1 MKAMLLGLLV
11 AGPAQAQTVDQVAWL
26 AGCWASERGEAG
38 SGEQWMAPAGGTMF
52 GVGRTLRG
60 GRTVEHEFMQ
70 IRAGA
75 DGKLVFIALPS
86 GQRETSFALA
96 TIGEREVA
104 FENPQHDFPT
114 RVSYRLQPDERL
126 VARIE
131 GQRDG
136 KPRGIDFSFKRIA
149 CPGTR

>member
-11 AGPAQAQTVDQVAWL
+11 AGAAQAQTVDQLAWL

-38 SGEQWMAPAGGTMF
+38 SGEQWMAPAGGTML
-52 GVGRTLRG
+52 GVSRTVRG
-60 GRTVEHEFMQ
+60 ARTVEHEFMQ
-70 IRAGA
+70 IRTGA

-86 GQRETSFALA
+86 GQRETSFPLA
-96 TIGEREVA
+96 SIGEREVV

-114 RVSYRLQPDERL
+114 RVSYRLQSDDRL

-131 GQRDG
+131 GRRDG
-136 KPRGIDFSFKRIA
+136 KSRGIDFSFKRIA

>member
-11 AGPAQAQTVDQVAWL
+11 ASAAQAQTVDQVAWL

-104 FENPQHDFPT
+104 FENPQHYFPT
-114 RVSYRLQPDERL
+114 RVSYRLQADERL

-131 GQRDG
+131 GRRDG
-136 KPRGIDFSFKRIA
+136 KPQGIDFSFKRIA

>member
-1 MKAMLLGLLV
+1 MKAMLLALLV
-11 AGPAQAQTVDQVAWL
+11 AGAAQAQTVDQLAWL

-52 GVGRTLRG
+52 GVGRTVRG
-60 GRTVEHEFMQ
+60 ARTVEHEFMQ
-70 IRAGA
+70 IRTGA

-86 GQRETSFALA
+86 GQRETSFPLA
-96 TIGEREVA
+96 SIGEREVV

-114 RVSYRLQPDERL
+114 RVSYRLQADDRL

-136 KPRGIDFSFKRIA
+136 KPRGIDVSFKRIA